1 MKLLLPVGVL
11 LFAAGFCCCGGD
23 FEKVLRE
30 AGIDIPTTAPADG
43 RAMSTVAANER
54 VQILEIATD
63 DAYYT
68 DRATMVGVTC
78 TTDGEST
85 HQGEAWHGGS
95 LKDCD
100 NGSTYYFYKAAYL
113 DLGPAPAVAG
123 TLVPAIPG
131 LRATR
136 PLPSGTRVKIL
147 DVHAEDAFSSDRS
160 TIMGKTCRLDGES
173 SLKDVEWHGGQVNC
187 DDASS
192 YYFYKAA
199 YEELAG
205 GTVSTTP
212 VPAGVVT
219 WALPA
224 GSRVRV
230 ADIATD
236 DAYYADKATIV
247 GKLCTLSEES
257 TFKDGMWHGGNVN
270 CDDASTY
277 YFYKA
282 AYELTGGAVA
292 VAAPPPNALNYSLPK
307 GTRIVI
313 ADVATDDAY
322 FADKS
327 SMIGKRCTMDEQSVL
342 RDVYW
347 HGGQVLCDDGSSYYF
362 YKGAFQA
369 GG

>member
-11 LFAAGFCCCGGD
+11 VFAAGFCCCGGD
-23 FEKVLRE
+23 LETVLRE
-30 AGIDIPTTAPADG
+30 AGIDIPNAGATDG
-43 RAMSTVAANER
+43 RVMFPVPGNER
-54 VQILEIATD
+54 VQILEVASD

-68 DRATMVGVTC
+68 DRDTIVGLTC

-85 HQGEAWHGGS
+85 HQGEGWHGGS
-95 LKDCD
+95 VKDCD
-100 NGSTYYFYKAAYL
+100 NGNTYYFYKAAYL
-113 DLGPAPAVAG
+113 DQGPAPAVAV
-123 TLVPAIPG
+123 VPALPG

-136 PLPSGTRVKIL
+136 PLPSGARVKVL
-147 DVHAEDAFSSDRS
+147 DVHAEDAFFVNRT
-160 TIMGKTCRLDGES
+160 TITGKTCRLEGES
-173 SLKDVEWHGGQVNC
+173 TLNDGEWHGGQVYC
-187 DDASS
+187 DDGSS

-219 WALPA
+219 TSLPA
-224 GSRVRV
+224 GSRVRIADV
-230 ADIATD
+230 ASD
-236 DAYYADKATIV
+236 DAYFPDKATIV

-257 TFKDGMWHGGNVN
+257 SFKDGMWHGGNVN
-270 CDDASTY
+270 CDDASSY
-277 YFYKA
+277 YFHKA
-282 AYELTGGAVA
+282 AYELSGGVA
-292 VAAPPPNALNYSLPK
+292 PAAPPPNALDYSLPK
-307 GTRIVI
+307 GTRIII

-322 FADKS
+322 SATKS
-327 SMIGKRCTMDEQSVL
+327 GMIGKRCTMDEQSVL

-347 HGGQVLCDDGSSYYF
+347 HGGNVVCDDGSSYYF